1 MSMHATSVTR
11 KIVGVLVGFLCLC
24 CMQSILGAT
33 EIRTVAQAAS
43 EPKFVA
49 LDANG
54 GHAIGGLCIDIL
66 RAIERVDPTLKFVG
80 DQTWQ
85 PLPRIEAGL
94 GNGQL
99 DAVCA
104 LLRMDPREATYTF
117 IEPPVMS
124 VNFHLVVRADDDV
137 QIANWDD
144 VRKLDRQGVILAING
159 IGILRKLREEGGL
172 QIDAGNYTAKGNLE
186 KLLAGRGRFYYH
198 RSPGLETEIRAA
210 GMTGKVKIL
219 PAIMQSEQWYMV
231 LSKTV
236 PADTADRICK
246 AIVTLKTRG
255 ELEKIQKKWAGY

>member
-1 MSMHATSVTR
+1 MGIHATSVTR
-11 KIVGVLVGFLCLC
+11 KIVRVFVGFLCLC
-24 CMQSILGAT
+24 CMQSVPGAT
-33 EIRTVAQAAS
+33 EIRTVAQYAS

-54 GHAIGGLCIDIL
+54 GNAIGGLCIDIL
-66 RAIERVDPTLKFVG
+66 RAIERIDPTLKFVG

-94 GNGQL
+94 VNGQL

-104 LLRMDPREATYTF
+104 LLREDSREAKYTF
-117 IEPPVMS
+117 IEPPVMP

-144 VRKLDRQGVILAING
+144 VRNLGQQGVILAING

-172 QIDAGNYTAKGNLE
+172 QIDAGTYTAKGNLE

-198 RSPGLETEIRAA
+198 RTPGLDTEIRTA
-210 GMTGKVKIL
+210 GMTDRVKLL
-219 PAIMQSEQWYMV
+219 PTIMQSEQWYMV

-236 PADTADRICK
+236 PADIADRIRK

-255 ELEKIQKKWAGY
+255 ELEKIQKKWADY

>member
-1 MSMHATSVTR
+1 MSIHATSVTR
-11 KIVGVLVGFLCLC
+11 KIVGAFVGFLCLC
-24 CMQSILGAT
+24 CTQSVLSAT
-33 EIRTVAQAAS
+33 EIRTVAQYAS

-54 GHAIGGLCIDIL
+54 GNAIGGLCIDIL
-66 RAIERVDPTLKFVG
+66 RAIERVDPTLKFIG

-104 LLRMDPREATYTF
+104 LLPEGPREVKYTF
-117 IEPPVMS
+117 IEPPVMV
-124 VNFHLVVRADDDV
+124 VNFYLVARADDDV

-144 VRKLDRQGVILAING
+144 VRRLGKQGVILAVHG

-172 QIDAGNYTAKGNLE
+172 QIDAGAYTAKGNLG
-186 KLLAGRGRFYYH
+186 KLLAGRGRFYYR
-198 RSPGLETEIRAA
+198 RSPGLETEIRTA

-236 PADTADRICK
+236 PADTADRIRQ
-246 AIVTLKTRG
+246 AIGTLKTRG
-255 ELEKIQKKWAGY
+255 ELEQIQKKWAEY